1 MDKAISHTLQT
12 LHKQQ
17 QQSGNPT
24 WNIDEPTGKF
34 LASLVLA
41 KQCKRVL
48 EIGTSIG
55 ISALWFA
62 LALRET
68 GGTLVTVESHGERYA
83 EATNNFLKAGAEGI
97 ITQVKGHAPEVLRE
111 ISGAFDL
118 MFFDATKCEHESY
131 IDNLAPRLNNG
142 GIVITDNIDSHAD
155 VLGVYRKK
163 METDEQFFTG
173 HVPVGTGLL
182 LSVKL

>member
-24 WNIDEPTGKF
+24 WNIDEPTGRF

-48 EIGTSIG
+48 EIGTSVG

-68 GGTLVTVESHGERYA
+68 GGTLVTVESHDERFA

-97 ITQVKGHAPEVLRE
+97 ISQVKGHAPEVLDDIPGE
-111 ISGAFDL
+111 FDL
-118 MFFDATKCEHESY
+118 MFFDATKCEHLSY
-131 IDNLAPRLNNG
+131 ISALAPRLQHG
-142 GIVITDNIDSHAD
+142 GVVITDNIDSHAD
-155 VLGVYRKK
+155 TLNVYRDA
-163 METDEQFFTG
+163 MEADEQFFTS
-173 HVPVGTGLL
+173 HLPVGTGLL
-182 LSVKL
+182 ISVKV